1 MKLSQQRL
9 FKRKYWKWEI
19 FNTTVL
25 KQQHYPN
32 NNFDYQF
39 IENGQLTSKQI
50 DISTPPDGYSI
61 WGTSLTMNWKFAGQ
75 RALKFQITID
85 NLFDVSY
92 RDYLN
97 RLRFYADEIGR
108 NIQLMIKY
116 NL

>member
-1 MKLSQQRL
+1 
-9 FKRKYWKWEI
+9 
-19 FNTTVL
+19 
-25 KQQHYPN
+25 
-32 NNFDYQF
+32 
-39 IENGQLTSKQI
+39 
-50 DISTPPDGYSI
+50 
-61 WGTSLTMNWKFAGQ
+61 MNWKFAGQ